1 MGFIT
6 ALALMYMPEDDAF
19 WFLMRLTED
28 YNMGGLWLPDMP
40 LINQVIYVIDVLM
53 AEHLPKVNA
62 VFVRLHA
69 HAADAAAAEKLHH
82 PNDCDD
88 DDLFSCT
95 GTTYDQQSHVRASV
109 LHRRLHVQL
118 AVWRGTSH
126 LGLVLESRL

>member
-69 HAADAAAAEKLHH
+69 AAAATAAAAAAAAAAADEKLHTRCVT
-82 PNDCDD
+82 PP
-88 DDLFSCT
+88 
-95 GTTYDQQSHVRASV
+95 
-109 LHRRLHVQL
+109 
-118 AVWRGTSH
+118 
-126 LGLVLESRL
+126 E

>member
-40 LINQVIYVIDVLM
+40 MIHQHVYMMDVLM

-62 VFVRLHA
+62 VFVCSRA
-69 HAADAAAAEKLHH
+69 CSVADWLWV
-82 PNDCDD
+82 
-88 DDLFSCT
+88 
-95 GTTYDQQSHVRASV
+95 YRAP
-109 LHRRLHVQL
+109 R
-118 AVWRGTSH
+118 
-126 LGLVLESRL
+126 